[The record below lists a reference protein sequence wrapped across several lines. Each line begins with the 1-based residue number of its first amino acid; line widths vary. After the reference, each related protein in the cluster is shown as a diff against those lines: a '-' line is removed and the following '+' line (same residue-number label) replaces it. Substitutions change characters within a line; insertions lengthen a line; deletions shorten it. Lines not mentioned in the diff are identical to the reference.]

1 MTNPEFK
8 DYAKEILSSLRIEDV
23 IGEYIQLKKSGR
35 RYSAVCPFH
44 ADKDPSL
51 SVNPEK
57 GFWHCFGC
65 GVGGNLFSFIM
76 KIENMTFSDALH
88 FLAGKAGIEIKLSEE
103 RSAEY
108 RMRTVLSDII
118 KESAKFYHELLF
130 SDDSARHALAYLKS
144 RGLTEAVIRR
154 FGLGFAPVGR
164 SNLSYYLE
172 KKSIDREMAVKSG
185 MVSVFDDGSSC
196 DYFRNRVTIP
206 ILDHMGR
213 FIAMGGR
220 ILDDSGPKYIN
231 SPETP
236 LYRKSDHLFGLN
248 LTKHDIVKS
257 DTAVMVEGY
266 FDLISLWQYG
276 ITNVVASL
284 GTSLTSSQAGLL
296 RKFCSKTIMAY
307 DSDGAG
313 RMAAGKGAEILM
325 SVGIIPKVAEFDNEK
340 DPDSFIH
347 SNGKN
352 EFLKVLNN
360 SLGVVEYN
368 IETQK
373 KANDLSSP
381 QGKSNFVKEV
391 MAVIEKLKD
400 QVMIAEYIKKI
411 SEEANVSEAVLRH
424 MLKGHRYDNDLS
436 MFSKRQQSISPEEKI
451 LTVIFQYPSLVG
463 KVSDSLSLSD
473 ISEPVLQ
480 RIYEILFSFPSK
492 DTLSAEDFSAYSN
505 EEGLINKIME
515 LVMSENLQVTSLE
528 SANELIVELLEKIKD
543 AKLAERLK
551 ELKKEV
557 ELALSNKDIAHDD
570 GRFIEYQRILQ
581 HFKGRK

>member
-1 MTNPEFK
+1 MTTEFK
-8 DYAKEILSSLRIEDV
+8 DYAGEILSKLRIEDV
-23 IGEYIQLKKSGR
+23 IGEYIQLRRSGR

-65 GVGGNLFSFIM
+65 GAGGNLFSFIM
-76 KIENMTFSDALH
+76 RIENMTFSDALH
-88 FLAGKAGIEIKLSEE
+88 FLADKAGIEIKLSEE

-130 SDDSARHALAYLKS
+130 SSDSGKQALSYLKA

-154 FGLGFAPVGR
+154 FGLGFAPSGR
-164 SNLSYYLE
+164 TNLSYYLE
-172 KKSIDREMAVKSG
+172 KKSINRELALKSG
-185 MVSVFDDGSSC
+185 MISIFEDGSSC
-196 DYFRNRVTIP
+196 DYFRNRITIP

-220 ILDDSGPKYIN
+220 ILDESGPKYIN

-248 LTKHDIVKS
+248 LTKQDIVKT

-266 FDLISLWQYG
+266 FDLISLWQHG
-276 ITNVVASL
+276 ITNVTASL
-284 GTSLTSSQAGLL
+284 GTSLTSSQANLL
-296 RKFCSKTIMAY
+296 RKFCSKTILAY
-307 DSDGAG
+307 DADGAG
-313 RMAAGKGAEILM
+313 RMAAGKGAELLM
-325 SVGIIPKVAEFDNEK
+325 GAGIIPKVAEIMNEK
-340 DPDSFIH
+340 DPDSFIQ
-347 SNGKN
+347 SNGKQ
-352 EFLKVLNN
+352 EFQKILNN
-360 SLGVVEYN
+360 SLGVVEYH

-373 KANDLSSP
+373 KTNDLSSP

-400 QVMIAEYIKKI
+400 QVIIAEYIKKI
-411 SEEANVSEAVLRH
+411 SEDANVSESVLRH
-424 MLKGHRYDNDLS
+424 MLKGRRYDKDLS
-436 MFSKRQQSISPEEKI
+436 VFRSKQQSSSPEEKI

-463 KVSDSLSLSD
+463 KVSDYLSLSD
-473 ISEPVLQ
+473 ISDPVLQ
-480 RIYEILFSFPSK
+480 RIYEILFSFPPK
-492 DTLSAEDFSAYSN
+492 DVLCAEDFSAYSN
-505 EEGLINKIME
+505 EEGLIKKIME
-515 LVMSENLQVTSLE
+515 LVMSENLQVTSPE
-528 SANELIVELLEKIKD
+528 TANELIVELLEKIRD

-557 ELALSNKDIAHDD
+557 ELALLKKEIAHDD